1 MIGKKMNEQFEEIE
15 LNIQEAK
22 KLAGL
27 GDALD
32 RLTDNRDFIAVIR
45 EGYFKDEAVRLV
57 QTKAAPGAKTEVIQ
71 AGITRSIDAIGELY
85 QYFGKIEHQADL
97 ARMAISEGE
106 EALSEM
112 AEQGEL

>member
-1 MIGKKMNEQFEEIE
+1 MIGKVMNEQFEEIE

-22 KLAGL
+22 KLADL
-27 GDALD
+27 GDALS
-32 RLTDNRDFIAVIR
+32 RLTNNKDFITVIR
-45 EGYFKDEAVRLV
+45 EGYFKDEPVRLV
-57 QTKAAPGAKTEVIQ
+57 QAKASPAMASPEGQAVVIK
-71 AGITRSIDAIGELY
+71 SIDAIGELY

-97 ARMAISEGE
+97 ARMAITEGE